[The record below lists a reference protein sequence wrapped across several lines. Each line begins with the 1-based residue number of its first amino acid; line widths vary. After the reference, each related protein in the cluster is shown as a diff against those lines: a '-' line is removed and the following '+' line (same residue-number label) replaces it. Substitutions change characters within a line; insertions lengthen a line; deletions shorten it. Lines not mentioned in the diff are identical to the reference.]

1 MQSIVRYA
9 ALVLLTLPW
18 GVAAQSQVEVPA
30 PDYAAMRAQGEAAI
44 LERLIDPS
52 SAQIEWPYGFVE
64 GTWPTLF
71 KNTTYDGYITCGF
84 VNAKNRMGGYGGR
97 TAFVV
102 VIADG
107 QVRYSDIGKPDG
119 SGWTSRTCARSAA
132 ELPPP
137 QETMLAPA
145 ANSPPTVGIAD
156 ELAKLAALRDGGV
169 LSEEEFQSQKQ
180 RLLDN

>member
-1 MQSIVRYA
+1 MKRA
-9 ALVLLTLPW
+9 ALVLLTLSW
-18 GVAAQSQVEVPA
+18 GAAAQSQAEEPA
-30 PDYAAMRAQGEAAI
+30 PDYANMRAQGEAAI
-44 LERLIDPS
+44 RERLIDPS
-52 SAQIEWPYGFVE
+52 SAEIEWPYGFVE
-64 GTWPTLF
+64 GTWPTIF
-71 KNTTYDGYITCGF
+71 KNRTYDGYITCGF

-119 SGWTSRTCARSAA
+119 SGWTSRTCAKSAPEFPA
-132 ELPPP
+132 P
-137 QETMLAPA
+137 QQTMIASA
-145 ANSPPTVGIAD
+145 VSPPTTVSIAD

-180 RLLDN
+180 KLLEN